1 MLQFGLFLFIWNT
14 PLSSEKEGEYMAEQ
28 SKEESYLKK
37 RADEVSQ
44 LGSGDTEYKYTYAPD
59 VLETFENVHPE
70 RDYWVTLNADEFTS
84 LCPKTHQPDFG
95 TLIINY
101 IPDIRMVE
109 SKSLKLYLFSFMNSG
124 EFHEDVV
131 NKIGKDLV
139 QLMAPKYLEV
149 IGLFYPRGNISIHP
163 TFSFSNDE
171 AKYKEIEKHR
181 FINRNINP
189 QRIG

>member
-1 MLQFGLFLFIWNT
+1 MSN
-14 PLSSEKEGEYMAEQ
+14 Q
-28 SKEESYLKK
+28 SKKTVYQKQ
-37 RADEVSQ
+37 RASQISQ
-44 LGSGDTEYKYTYAPD
+44 LGSGHTKYKYTYAPEL
-59 VLETFENVHPE
+59 LETFENIHPQ

-84 LCPKTHQPDFG
+84 LCPITNQPDFG

-101 IPDIRMVE
+101 IPNIKMVE
-109 SKSLKLYLFSFMNSG
+109 SKSLKLYIFSFMNSG

-131 NKIGKDLV
+131 NNIGKDLV
-139 QLMAPKYLEV
+139 ALMSPKYLEV

-163 TFSFSNDE
+163 TFSFNNGE
-171 AKYKEIEKHR
+171 TKYEEIEKHR

>member
-1 MLQFGLFLFIWNT
+1 MT
-14 PLSSEKEGEYMAEQ
+14 KQ
-28 SKEESYLKK
+28 SKKTAYQKQ
-37 RADEVSQ
+37 RASQISQ
-44 LGSGDTEYKYTYAPD
+44 LGSGHTEYKYTYAPEL
-59 VLETFENVHPE
+59 LETFENVHPQ
-70 RDYWVTLNADEFTS
+70 RDYWVTLNADEFTA
-84 LCPKTHQPDFG
+84 LCPITNQPDFG

-101 IPDIRMVE
+101 IPNIKMVE

-139 QLMAPKYLEV
+139 ALMSPKYLEV

-163 TFSFSNDE
+163 TFSFSNGE
-171 AKYKEIEKHR
+171 TKYEEIEKHR

-189 QRIG
+189 VRIG

>member
-1 MLQFGLFLFIWNT
+1 MD
-14 PLSSEKEGEYMAEQ
+14 EKAYRA
-28 SKEESYLKK
+28 K
-37 RADEVSQ
+37 RAQELEQ
-44 LGSGDTEYKYTYAPD
+44 LGSDQTQYTYEYDPSL
-59 VLETFENVHPE
+59 LETFENVHPE
-70 RDYWVTLNADEFTS
+70 MDYWVTLNADEFTS
-84 LCPKTHQPDFG
+84 LCPKTNQPDFG

-101 IPDIRMVE
+101 IPDVKMVE

-139 QLMAPKYLEV
+139 ALMQPKYLEV

-163 TFSFSNDE
+163 TFSYANDE
-171 AKYKEIEKHR
+171 EKYKEIEKYR
-181 FINRNINP
+181 FLNRNLNP

>member
-1 MLQFGLFLFIWNT
+1 M
-14 PLSSEKEGEYMAEQ
+14 SEKTAYQ
-28 SKEESYLKK
+28 QK
-37 RADEVSQ
+37 RAAEVNQ
-44 LGSGDTEYKYTYAPD
+44 LGSGHTEYAYTYTPE

-84 LCPKTHQPDFG
+84 LCPKTNQPDFG

-101 IPDIRMVE
+101 IPDVRMVE

-139 QLMAPKYLEV
+139 ALMAPKYLEV

-163 TFSFSNDE
+163 AFSFSNGE
-171 AKYKEIEKHR
+171 AKYDEIEKHR
-181 FINRNINP
+181 FMNRNINP

>member
-1 MLQFGLFLFIWNT
+1 MD
-14 PLSSEKEGEYMAEQ
+14 EKAY
-28 SKEESYLKK
+28 KTK
-37 RADEVSQ
+37 RAQELEQ
-44 LGSGDTEYKYTYAPD
+44 LGSDQTQYTYEYDPSL
-59 VLETFENVHPE
+59 LETFENVHPE
-70 RDYWVTLNADEFTS
+70 MDYWVTLNADEFTS
-84 LCPKTHQPDFG
+84 LCPKTNQPDFG

-101 IPDIRMVE
+101 IPDVKMVE

-139 QLMAPKYLEV
+139 ALMQPKYLEV

-163 TFSFSNDE
+163 TFSYANE
-171 AKYKEIEKHR
+171 EEKYKEIEKYR
-181 FINRNINP
+181 FLNRNLNP

>member
-1 MLQFGLFLFIWNT
+1 M
-14 PLSSEKEGEYMAEQ
+14 SEEQ
-28 SKEESYLKK
+28 AYRQK
-37 RADEVSQ
+37 RAEEVTQ
-44 LGSGDTEYKYTYAPD
+44 LGSGHTEYKYEYAPEL
-59 VLETFENVHPE
+59 LETFENVHPE

-84 LCPKTHQPDFG
+84 LCPKTNQPDFG

-101 IPDIRMVE
+101 IPDIKMVE

-139 QLMAPKYLEV
+139 ALMAPKYLEV
-149 IGLFYPRGNISIHP
+149 VGLFYPRGNISIHP
-163 TFSFSNDE
+163 TFSYSNGD
-171 AKYKEIEKHR
+171 AKYEAIEHHR
-181 FINRNINP
+181 FVNRNLNP

>member
-1 MLQFGLFLFIWNT
+1 MSTQN
-14 PLSSEKEGEYMAEQ
+14 
-28 SKEESYLKK
+28 EEEAYQKK
-37 RADEVSQ
+37 RAEEVSL
-44 LGSGDTEYKYTYAPD
+44 LGSGHTEYKYEYAPEL
-59 VLETFENVHPE
+59 LETFENVHPE

-101 IPDIRMVE
+101 IPHINMVE

-139 QLMAPKYLEV
+139 ELMAPKYLEV
-149 IGLFYPRGNISIHP
+149 VGLFYPRGNISIHP
-163 TFSFSNDE
+163 AFSFSNGE
-171 AKYKEIEKHR
+171 EKYNEIEKYR
-181 FINRNINP
+181 FINRNLNP

>member
-1 MLQFGLFLFIWNT
+1 MT
-14 PLSSEKEGEYMAEQ
+14 EQ
-28 SKEESYLKK
+28 SKETPYQKQ
-37 RADEVSQ
+37 RAAEVTQ
-44 LGSGDTEYKYTYAPD
+44 LGAGHTEYRYTYAPEL
-59 VLETFENVHPE
+59 LETFENVHPE

-101 IPDIRMVE
+101 IPDIKMVE
-109 SKSLKLYLFSFMNSG
+109 SKSLKLYLFGFMNSG

-139 QLMAPKYLEV
+139 HLMAPKYLEI

-163 TFSFSNDE
+163 AFSFSNGE
-171 AKYKEIEKHR
+171 ARYEEIEKYR
-181 FINRNINP
+181 FMNRNINP

>member
-1 MLQFGLFLFIWNT
+1 MT
-14 PLSSEKEGEYMAEQ
+14 EQ
-28 SKEESYLKK
+28 NEEELYQKK
-37 RADEVSQ
+37 RTSEVSQ
-44 LGSGDTEYKYTYAPD
+44 LGSGHTKYEYTYAPNI
-59 VLETFENVHPE
+59 LETFENIHPE

-84 LCPKTHQPDFG
+84 LCPKTNQPDFG

-101 IPDIRMVE
+101 IPDIKMVE

-139 QLMAPKYLEV
+139 RLMAPRYLEV
-149 IGLFYPRGNISIHP
+149 LGLFYPRGNISIHP
-163 TFSFSNDE
+163 TFSFSKSE
-171 AKYKEIEKHR
+171 SKYEDIEKYR
-181 FINRNINP
+181 FLNRNINP